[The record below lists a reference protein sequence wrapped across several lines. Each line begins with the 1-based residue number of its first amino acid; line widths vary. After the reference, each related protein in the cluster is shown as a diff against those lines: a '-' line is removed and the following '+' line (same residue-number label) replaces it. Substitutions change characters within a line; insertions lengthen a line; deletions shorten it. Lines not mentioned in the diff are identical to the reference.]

1 MTAFNSPLYLWLDSK
16 TETYP
21 NPTAGLKSRTTRSSN
36 FHFQTYGCDYF
47 VDVRVNHADSP
58 EATRHEVIIRISDFV
73 GVNADGEDRTKETN
87 FLPVVDGQN
96 PSVADARR
104 LANIHLANHLITA

>member
-47 VDVRVNHADSP
+47 VDVCVKHADSP
-58 EATRHEVIIRISDFV
+58 EATRHEVIVRISDFV
-73 GVNADGEDRTKETN
+73 SVNADGEDRTKETT
-87 FLPVVDGQN
+87 FLPARFF
-96 PSVADARR
+96 SVSDVRR
-104 LANIHLANHLITA
+104 LANLHLANHLITA